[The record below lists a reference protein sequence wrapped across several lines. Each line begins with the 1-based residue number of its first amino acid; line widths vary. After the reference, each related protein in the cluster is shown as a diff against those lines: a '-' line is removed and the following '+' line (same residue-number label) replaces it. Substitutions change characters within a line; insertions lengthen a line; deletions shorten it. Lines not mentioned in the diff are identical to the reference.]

1 MTVRRRRPGR
11 PAAVVACV
19 LAALGATLPAA
30 ATARGF
36 APSAARAPVVASPAA
51 VAPHA
56 DGAAPP
62 AVAAP
67 RAAAAITRPGA
78 EVAIEDER
86 ILLSQPDRAP
96 DVVARW
102 KALGVEAVR
111 IHARWGEIAPAAGA
125 RRPPRGFHPASP
137 GDRRYDWAA
146 LDRAVALL
154 GDRGLKV
161 QLTVTG
167 PGPLWASARPAL
179 GRPGWRPR
187 PAAFAAFARAVAR
200 RYRGRIARYLVWN
213 EPNIAGW
220 LTPQNRCRGGR
231 GHRVCTPVSPHL
243 YRRLVRAAVPVVHRA
258 DPGSV
263 VLIGE
268 LAPIGE
274 RATSES
280 STVPPLPF
288 LRAMACVDDRYRPV
302 RTGPCAGF
310 RPAMGDAFGHHPH
323 GKRVGPTQP
332 SANPDWAKL
341 GDLPRLLRVLDRLT
355 RASRI
360 RAPGGRFDLYFTE
373 FGYQTSPPDHA
384 AGITVA
390 RQAQWLQ
397 TAAFIAWRNPRIR
410 SVTHY
415 QWEDEPVRWRGP
427 GLLAY
432 AGWQSGLLYVNGRPK
447 PALSAF
453 TAPLVVERAAR
464 APDARLWGQ
473 VRPGGTHAVTIER
486 LTGGAWQPV
495 TTLRT
500 AEDGS
505 FRDTLAVRMGDRLR
519 VAWPEAEAEAPSRPE
534 AATAPGRP
542 AAAAPD
548 PRAAANAPGPA
559 ADAAQ
564 APLRLGHSGTVV
576 VPAASKR
583 TALAAATRFPPA
595 ARSAAAAIMAAS

>member
-1 MTVRRRRPGR
+1 MTARRRRLPVR
-11 PAAVVACV
+11 PAAVVACI
-19 LAALGATLPAA
+19 LAVLGAALPAA
-30 ATARGF
+30 A
-36 APSAARAPVVASPAA
+36 
-51 VAPHA
+51 
-56 DGAAPP
+56 
-62 AVAAP
+62 
-67 RAAAAITRPGA
+67 RAATTTRPGA
-78 EVAIEDER
+78 EVAMEDER
-86 ILLSQPDRAP
+86 ILLGQPDRAP

-111 IHARWGEIAPAAGA
+111 VHARWGAIAPAAAA
-125 RRPPRGFHPASP
+125 RRPPRGFHPADP
-137 GDRRYDWAA
+137 GDRRYDWAS
-146 LDRAVALL
+146 LDRVVALL
-154 GDRGLKV
+154 GDEGLKV

-167 PGPLWASARPAL
+167 PGPLWSSARPAL
-179 GRPGWRPR
+179 RRPSWRPR

-220 LTPQNRCRGGR
+220 LTPQNRCRR
-231 GHRVCTPVSPHL
+231 GVCTPVSPHL
-243 YRRLVRAAVPVVHRA
+243 YRGLVRAAVPAIHRA
-258 DPGSV
+258 DPGSM

-302 RTGPCAGF
+302 RTGPCARF

-332 SANPDWAKL
+332 SANRDWAKL

-355 RASRI
+355 RSGRV

-390 RQAQWLQ
+390 RQAEWLQ
-397 TAAFIAWRNPRIR
+397 TAAFIAWRTPRVR

-453 TAPLVVERAAR
+453 TSPLVVERAAG

-473 VRPGGTHAVTIER
+473 IRPGGGHAVTIER
-486 LTGGAWQPV
+486 LTAGAWQPV

-500 AEDGS
+500 AQDGS
-505 FRDTLAVRMGDRLR
+505 FRDTLPVHTGDRLR
-519 VAWPEAEAEAPSRPE
+519 VAWPEEEPDAGPPPPASPE
-534 AATAPGRP
+534 PATTPPPAAGTLAATEPAPRI
-542 AAAAPD
+542 D
-548 PRAAANAPGPA
+548 
-559 ADAAQ
+559 
-564 APLRLGHSGTVV
+564 HSGTVV
-576 VPAASKR
+576 VPAATSR

-595 ARSAAAAIMAAS
+595 ARGAAAAIMSAP